1 VGIEIVMDKYIE
13 YDINKIKQEVKLT
26 DLLQNYISNMESKKM
41 NKGRLYKDCP
51 FCSHHWHFY
60 ITNNK
65 HGSFSK
71 CCESGT
77 VIDFYSAMEGITF
90 KEAVNRLGKDFI
102 VKNDCDWN
110 RNSRRI
116 FEICKL
122 LESYRERA
130 MSELINLYFDWLKFI
145 GDEERFKEY
154 LPLND
159 MEKYQ
164 EAWNW
169 RNENG

>member
-1 VGIEIVMDKYIE
+1 MTDIE
-13 YDINKIKQEVKLT
+13 
-26 DLLQNYISNMESKKM
+26 SRKM

-65 HGSFSK
+65 YGSFSK
-71 CCESGT
+71 CCDSGT
-77 VIDFYSAMEGITF
+77 VIDFYSAMEEITF
-90 KEAVNRLGKDFI
+90 KESVNKLGSKHI
-102 VKNDCDWN
+102 VKKDCDWDL
-110 RNSRRI
+110 NSRRI
-116 FEICKL
+116 FEICKQ
-122 LESYRERA
+122 LEEYRVKSME
-130 MSELINLYFDWLKFI
+130 SLINLYFDWLKFT
-145 GDEERFKEY
+145 GDEELLKGY

-169 RNENG
+169 RNQG